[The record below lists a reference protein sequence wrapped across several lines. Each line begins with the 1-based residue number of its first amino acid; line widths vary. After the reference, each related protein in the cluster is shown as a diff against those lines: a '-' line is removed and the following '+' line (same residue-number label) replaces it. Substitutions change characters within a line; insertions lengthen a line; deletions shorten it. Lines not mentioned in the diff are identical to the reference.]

1 MHFRIVTRTRR
12 TIQTGIVSLNSAVHK
27 LKQLEYDLQRAGIY
41 NPGYYQIEGYEEP
54 PVHGEPH

>member
-12 TIQTGIVSLNSAVHK
+12 TIQTGFVSLNSAINK
-27 LKQLEYDLQRAGIY
+27 LKLLEYDLKRAGIY

-54 PVHGEPH
+54 TVRGEPH